1 MPTTSPPIKL
11 HTLTKYTATI
21 AVAIILIIVC
31 SLLTFSLG
39 AYLGASFREV
49 RYQKLAQH
57 NQNMLLQNPST
68 KQPEMQLPK
77 SFQEVHPRDGWS
89 EPCDDISMGE
99 YDVVYERHPT
109 TYETDCVLS
118 ANNMAIDQDTFL
130 EKYLAQLMTA
140 NESAKS
146 SLNHMTN
153 LEGWILYKDN
163 NMSVYIIQY
172 QLFDNP
178 VVETHIITDQ
188 GLWRRTILGWEPNPY
203 SLGDH

>member
-1 MPTTSPPIKL
+1 MTSPNPKKL
-11 HTLTKYTATI
+11 RTFTKYAATI
-21 AVAIILIIVC
+21 TIAIVLIIVC
-31 SLLTFSLG
+31 SILTFVLG
-39 AYLGASFREV
+39 VFLGRSFREV
-49 RYQKLAQH
+49 SFQELAQH
-57 NQNMLLQNPST
+57 NQDVLLQTPT
-68 KQPEMQLPK
+68 GLPEMQLPK
-77 SFQEVHPRDGWS
+77 TFKEVHPRDGWS

-99 YDVVYERHPT
+99 YDIVYERHPT

-130 EKYLAQLMTA
+130 TKYLAQLMTA

-146 SLNHMTN
+146 SLNHMTK

-178 VVETHIITDQ
+178 VVETHIITDK

-203 SLGDH
+203 KLGDH